1 LARSFE
7 TISESL
13 RAKINA
19 RNRKIKTHRGSLV
32 SDVVIEGPSEELAKL
47 HDQIENV
54 SKNQSLETAD
64 SDGLKSLGFNKNK
77 RIKAGIPSIV
87 EVTFFANSLPVTDVT
102 IPAGTVVTTKTGLSL
117 NEIRFKT
124 LRTLKMYA
132 SVANTYL
139 NSTTGKFEISTEVEA
154 LNNGSQGNVGAYTIN
169 TIVGSITGID
179 GCYNS
184 LSAAGGTDIESN
196 ESYRQRIALAERGN
210 NIGTKD
216 GLLSIILENEHVED
230 AIIIGNRESTRRE
243 IGAVDIYIK
252 GLKIQQFIDTFL
264 IRDQDKEFLF
274 TKRPITYGSVEAIAF
289 SDDSISIPPHIIQ
302 KDSTSQYQG
311 SVIAVD
317 KIIWDDV
324 LNPALGSV
332 YLTYSYNSLVEE
344 LQNLF
349 LDSDKEVQNIDIL
362 VHWARE
368 IDIDITCAIRVLP
381 GFSEASTKT
390 EIRNNLATF
399 FSSVKIGEEIQQ
411 ADVAGII
418 INTAGV
424 DDVTLPFSIF
434 KSTDDTVL
442 QDEIGNL
449 QIPNNS
455 YAAAG
460 TIIINT
466 II

>member
-7 TISESL
+7 IISEFL

-19 RNRKIKTHRGSLV
+19 RNRKVKTHRGSLV
-32 SDVVIEGPSEELAKL
+32 SDIVIEGPSEEFAKL
-47 HDQIENV
+47 YDQSENV

-64 SDGLKSLGFNKNK
+64 SDGLKSLGYNKNK
-77 RIKAGIPSIV
+77 RIKTGITATV
-87 EVTFFANSLPVTDVT
+87 EITFFANSIPITDIT

-124 LRTLKMYA
+124 LRTLKIYA
-132 SVANTYL
+132 AVASTYL
-139 NSTTGKFEISTEVEA
+139 NADTGKYEISVEAEA
-154 LNNGSQGNVGAYTIN
+154 LNNGIQGNVGAYTIN

-179 GCYNS
+179 GCYNR
-184 LSAAGGTDIESN
+184 LSAAGGTSIESN
-196 ESYRQRIALAERGN
+196 DSFRQRIALAERGN

-216 GLLSIILENEHVED
+216 GLLSIILENENVED
-230 AIIIGNRESTRRE
+230 AIIIGNRNSTRNE
-243 IGAVDIYIK
+243 IGAIDIYVK

-264 IRDQDKEFLF
+264 IRDQDREFLF
-274 TKRPITYGSVEAIAF
+274 TKRPITYGNVEAIAF
-289 SDDSISIPPHIIQ
+289 SDDSIFIPTYVVQ
-302 KDSTSQYQG
+302 KDIISQYQG
-311 SVIAVD
+311 SILSVD
-317 KIIWDDV
+317 KIIWDEI
-324 LNPALGSV
+324 LNPELGNV
-332 YLTYSYNSLVEE
+332 YLTYSYNALIEE

-349 LDSDKEVQNIDIL
+349 LDSDKEVQNTDIL
-362 VHWARE
+362 IHWARE
-368 IDIDITCAIRVLP
+368 IDIDITCAIRVLT
-381 GFSEASTKT
+381 GFSEASTKI

-424 DDVTLPFSIF
+424 DDVTLPFSTF

-442 QDEIGNL
+442 QNEMGNL
-449 QIPNNS
+449 SIPNNS

-466 II
+466 IT